1 VAGTL
6 LALVPIERRNCQINM
21 RKERPDSFTLI
32 EMLVAIGILGLLAA
46 LLLPGI
52 MQAKRR
58 AQGAKCVSN
67 LRQLGLG
74 LQGFLS
80 DHHVYP
86 LLENRAFSRGEYPE
100 HGPGWREALEP
111 QAHLN
116 YPSSGASVW
125 RCPSA
130 QQRPP
135 PGSTI
140 SYGYN
145 AFGLFWAGPP
155 RDHGLGGHTPE
166 SMSSP
171 SPGHPAPPS
180 RTLAPPVSES
190 EVAVA
195 GEMMAVL
202 DYDLDCLMHRD
213 RNISRRHQGR
223 VNAVF
228 CDGHVESPKATF
240 VFEDWSDAALVR
252 WNRDHQPHQEQLPL
266 GVPFRI
272 LEAK

>member
-1 VAGTL
+1 
-6 LALVPIERRNCQINM
+6 M
-21 RKERPDSFTLI
+21 RKERRDSFTVI
-32 EMLVAIGILGLLAA
+32 EVLAVIGILGLLAA

-58 AQGAKCVSN
+58 AQGAQCVSN
-67 LRQLGLG
+67 LHQLGLG
-74 LQGFLS
+74 LQGFVA

-86 LLENRAFSRGEYPE
+86 LLENRGFSRGEYPE
-100 HGPGWREALEP
+100 HGPGWMEALVP
-111 QAHLN
+111 QAHLHH
-116 YPSSGASVW
+116 PSSAASVW

-130 QQRPP
+130 PP
-135 PGSTI
+135 ARII

-145 AFGLFWAGPP
+145 AFGLFWVGPP

-166 SMSSP
+166 STWSP

-190 EVAVA
+190 EVAVPS
-195 GEMMAVL
+195 EMMAVV

-213 RNISRRHQGR
+213 RNMSRRHQGR